1 MAIDRTILVVLFLLV
16 VRLDRFKGSLMN
28 VLQKKIYII
37 ILLLLLISTH
47 RILVERKVHIIYINQ
62 LYVIV
67 YMCND
72 LTKTVV
78 SERRQRVL
86 KGLIIDFEF
95 TLQCPKLLIVW
106 LVGPEITK
114 GNLQKIVVGKSGLQ
128 VCFSGKY

>member
-1 MAIDRTILVVLFLLV
+1 
-16 VRLDRFKGSLMN
+16 
-28 VLQKKIYII
+28 
-37 ILLLLLISTH
+37 
-47 RILVERKVHIIYINQ
+47 
-62 LYVIV
+62 
-67 YMCND
+67 MCND

>member
-37 ILLLLLISTH
+37 ILLLLISTH
-47 RILVERKVHIIYINQ
+47 RILVERKVHIIYIYQ

-95 TLQCPKLLIVW
+95 TLQCPKLLIV
-106 LVGPEITK
+106 
-114 GNLQKIVVGKSGLQ
+114 
-128 VCFSGKY
+128 